1 MNDSPPDSPN
11 DSAAVAETAKRIALA
26 LRGAGHETWFV
37 GGCVRDRLLGAA
49 PSDWDIASSARP
61 DEVRALFEHTVPVGE
76 AFGVM
81 LVVEGGRNF
90 EVATFRTEKGYA
102 DGRRPSEVEFSTPEE
117 DVRRRDFTVNG
128 LLMDPETGEV
138 RDLVGGRADLDARV
152 IRTIG
157 DPDERFAEDHL
168 RALRAVRF
176 ACGLGFGIEPA
187 TLAAAAR
194 SAPSVRR
201 ISAERI
207 REELTKIL
215 TRGGAR
221 RGFELLAETGL
232 LAEVLRE
239 VDLMR
244 GCSQPPQF
252 HPEGDVWEHTLAM
265 LDMMPPS
272 PDPRLA
278 WGVVM
283 HDVGK
288 PPMRTEDAGGVHFN
302 GHAREGERIAE
313 EIMTRLRFARAEID
327 TVTALVHHHMRFMH
341 VQEMRPNRLKRFLRI
356 ADFDLHLELHRL
368 DCASS
373 HGKLDNFEFCL
384 SRLAELGEEELR
396 PPPLMSGRDLIAMG
410 FEPGPVFTEI
420 LRAVED
426 AQLDGGISTPEEAR
440 KLVLAR
446 WGSGP
451 GG

>member
-1 MNDSPPDSPN
+1 MCASPPESP
-11 DSAAVAETAKRIALA
+11 DDAAAAADAAKAVALA
-26 LRGAGHETWFV
+26 LRGAGHEAWFV
-37 GGCVRDRLLGAA
+37 GGCVRDRLLGTA
-49 PSDWDIASSARP
+49 PVDWDIATSARP
-61 DEVRALFEHTVPVGE
+61 EEVRALFEHTVPVGE

-81 LVVEGGRNF
+81 LVVECGRNF
-90 EVATFRTEKGYA
+90 EVATFRTESGYD
-102 DGRRPSEVEFSTPEE
+102 DGRRPSDVAFATAEE

-138 RDLVGGRADLDARV
+138 RDLVGGRADLEARV

-157 DPDERFAEDHL
+157 DPDERFGEDHL

-176 ACGLGFGIEPA
+176 ACGLGFEIEPG
-187 TLAAAAR
+187 TLAAVAR
-194 SAPSVRR
+194 AAPSIQR

-215 TRGGAR
+215 TRRGAR
-221 RGFELLAETGL
+221 RGFELLAGTGL
-232 LAEVLRE
+232 LAEVLPE

-252 HPEGDVWEHTLAM
+252 HPEGDVWEHTLSM

-278 WGVVM
+278 WGVLM

-288 PPMRTEDAGGVHFN
+288 PPMRTEDADGIHFN

-313 EIMTRLRFARAEID
+313 EIMARLRFARAEID

-356 ADFDLHLELHRL
+356 DDFDLHLELHRL

-373 HGKLDNFEFCL
+373 HGKLDNHEFCL
-384 SRLAELGEEELR
+384 AKLAELGEEELR
-396 PPPLMSGRDLIAMG
+396 PTPLLGGRDLIAMG
-410 FEPGPVFTEI
+410 FEPGPAFTEI

-426 AQLDGGISTPEEAR
+426 AQLDGRISTSEEA
-440 KLVLAR
+440 KALVLAR

-451 GG
+451 RS